1 MSQVLINEFLPA
13 KKLNRIYRLT
23 IQDVDEYGF
32 PKKTV
37 STFDSR
43 TFPITMEFSVKRN
56 LFAEVNS
63 LDVSLYN
70 LAPDTYNNLF
80 FDYYNG
86 LARTVVLEA
95 GYETTGL
102 STIFIGDMWNCFTHR
117 DGANVITKMHCFV
130 GLRTMQL
137 HTDVT
142 MAGAS
147 RDKVL
152 AKLASDMNYG
162 INIYSGKD
170 EKFTRPVS
178 LSGNPMKLAQ
188 QYSNESAYID
198 NGKLIILENPDAIK
212 GEVPLINDES
222 GLLGVPQHE
231 NALLSVD
238 IIFEP
243 RMVVGQIIEVN
254 SRIHPMF
261 NGQYKVFGI
270 KHEGVISGAEAGK
283 ATTTLEMMVGSQLY
297 GRFGVVTPRH
307 EKKPD

>member
-1 MSQVLINEFLPA
+1 MSQVLINPITPA
-13 KKLNRIYRLT
+13 EKRQRIYRLT

-32 PKKTV
+32 PKKQITII
-37 STFDSR
+37 TN
-43 TFPITMEFSVKRN
+43 PITIEFSVKRN
-56 LFAEVNS
+56 LFAEVNT
-63 LDVSLYN
+63 LDVSIYN
-70 LAPDTYNNLF
+70 LAPDTYNQLF
-80 FDYYNG
+80 YDYYN
-86 LARTVVLEA
+86 LNFRSVILEA

-117 DGANVITKMHCFV
+117 EGANIITKMHCFV

-147 RDKVL
+147 RDRVL
-152 AKLASDMNYG
+152 AKVASDMNLG

-170 EKFTRPVS
+170 EKFSRPVT
-178 LSGNPMKLAQ
+178 LSDNPMRIAQ
-188 QYSNESAYID
+188 QYSGENAYID
-198 NGKLIILENPDAIK
+198 NGKLIILENKDAIK

-243 RMVVGQIIEVN
+243 RIVIGQIIEIN

-261 NGQYKVFGI
+261 NGQYKVYGI

-283 ATTTLEMMVGSQLY
+283 ATTTLEMLVGSQIY

-307 EKKPD
+307 QEKPN